1 MRTACLVL
9 VILASACKEKQEGKP
24 APAPTTPAPEVKK
37 EAAPPPD
44 VSLKAQA
51 AEATKPA
58 IKPAGGINTAAEY
71 ETKAF
76 DLLDQL
82 TSVFASSGTN
92 CDKLAANIEAFLDKN
107 QGVLTATDQF
117 GDANPSAED
126 DLETKMQGKS
136 QQFMQ
141 TAGISIKACQNHAGV
156 KAAMA
161 KLPD

>member
-9 VILASACKEKQEGKP
+9 VILAAACKEKQEAKP
-24 APAPTTPAPEVKK
+24 APSPTPAPEVKK
-37 EAAPPPD
+37 EAPPP
-44 VSLKAQA
+44 
-51 AEATKPA
+51 AEVAKPAEPTKPL

-82 TSVFASSGTN
+82 TNVFATSGTN
-92 CDKLAANIEAFLDKN
+92 CDKLAANIELFLDKN
-107 QGVLTATDQF
+107 QGALTATDQF

>member
-9 VILASACKEKQEGKP
+9 VILAAACKEKQEAKP
-24 APAPTTPAPEVKK
+24 APTPAPEVKK
-37 EAAPPPD
+37 EAPPPE
-44 VSLKAQA
+44 VARP
-51 AEATKPA
+51 AEPTKPV
-58 IKPAGGINTAAEY
+58 IKPAGGINTSAEY

-82 TSVFASSGTN
+82 TNVFATSGTN
-92 CDKLAANIEAFLDKN
+92 CDKLAANIELFLDKN
-107 QGVLTATDQF
+107 QGLLTATDQF